1 MHDSSPLQHTGE
13 VEEKKPRD
21 WTDRVK
27 PAHKLPLH
35 REKKWQ
41 QQFELPE
48 VKLLPMTFSGSV
60 QVLLRSAV
68 QGREQAEEP

>member
-1 MHDSSPLQHTGE
+1 MHDFSPLQHTGE
-13 VEEKKPRD
+13 VEEKKLWD
-21 WTDRVK
+21 WTDRAK
-27 PAHKLPLH
+27 PAHKLPPH

-48 VKLLPMTFSGSV
+48 VKLLPTTSSGSV
-60 QVLLRSAV
+60 QVLLWSAV